1 MKPVPHDDILPIPRS
16 PETWNIEGAN
26 KGATMYEQQRLV
38 IKTFVKAMNKDGEG
52 FQYLRLILL
61 EITDAK
67 TKEGISVGQQT
78 GHR

>member
-52 FQYLRLILL
+52 FQYLRH
-61 EITDAK
+61 
-67 TKEGISVGQQT
+67 SSQNN
-78 GHR
+78 